1 MGQRQ
6 RRFNVLKQAAMDE
19 QAVPF
24 IRRWV
29 PELAPVPDSDLLW
42 PWEFVQAG
50 NVELDYPAS
59 LTIPSWS
66 EKGRRN
72 ARNKRWKKRKGRM
85 HRGRDGREF
94 TAI

>member
-1 MGQRQ
+1 MPPRKKKPTKTPPET
-6 RRFNVLKQAAMDE
+6 VSLEAAMDE

-59 LTIPSWS
+59 LTIPL
-66 EKGRRN
+66 
-72 ARNKRWKKRKGRM
+72 A
-85 HRGRDGREF
+85 
-94 TAI
+94 AIPGSIASSAFVTVDFC